1 MHIKLEVSKKI
12 KGYIIITIIIKQI
25 NVRRSYMQPLA
36 DRLRP
41 KKIEEMI
48 GQTHIIGKGKIINKL
63 IENKNIP
70 NMILYGPPGTGKT
83 TLANIVAD
91 VTGKK
96 YVKLNAVNCG
106 VKDIKEVIDS
116 AKRDLFSYNGI
127 ILMLDEIQALN
138 RKQQQSLLEVI
149 EDGSVTLIASTADN
163 PYFVVYKAILSRSTI
178 FEFKTI
184 EKHDIL
190 KGLKR
195 AVKKLELDSNYE
207 SINVEEKAL
216 EYISETCNGDMRS
229 ALNKLELVFNIGI
242 DIGLNLVNITLD
254 NTIECSSIKILN
266 YDKGGD
272 DGYSIL
278 SAFHK
283 SLRGSDADASIHYLA
298 RLIKAGDIQGITRRL
313 LCVASE
319 DVGLAVPQAITI
331 TEACVQAALQLGFPE
346 ARIPLAQATIYLAQ
360 CPKSNSAINAIDQ
373 ALSDLDNIETGD
385 IPLHLKDSHY
395 AGAKDLGRGS
405 EYKYPHDY
413 VNHYINQQYL
423 PDPIKDKKYYIPA
436 ENKNEIAFDRYWKNL
451 KNIK

>member
-1 MHIKLEVSKKI
+1 
-12 KGYIIITIIIKQI
+12 
-25 NVRRSYMQPLA
+25 MQPLA

-41 KKIEEMI
+41 QQIEDMV
-48 GQTHIIGKGKIINKL
+48 GQSHIIGKGKIINKL
-63 IENKNIP
+63 IENKTIP

-83 TLANIVAD
+83 TLANIIAN

-106 VKDIKEVIDS
+106 VKEINEVIDS

-178 FEFKTI
+178 FEFKQI
-184 EKHDIL
+184 NKEDIL
-190 KGLKR
+190 KGLQR
-195 AVKKLELDSNYE
+195 AIERLKSINTYD
-207 SINVEEKAL
+207 SINVEDKAL
-216 EYISETCNGDMRS
+216 EYIAQTCNGDMRS
-229 ALNKLELVFNIGI
+229 ALNKLELVFNVGI
-242 DIGLNLVNITLD
+242 NIVSNTVNITLD
-254 NTIECSSIKILN
+254 NVIECSSVKMLN

-283 SLRGSDADASIHYLA
+283 SLRGSDIDASIHYLA

-331 TEACVQAALQLGFPE
+331 TEACVSSALQLGFPE
-346 ARIPLAQATIYLAQ
+346 ARIPLSQATIYLAQ
-360 CPKSNSAINAIDQ
+360 CPKSNSAVMAIDS
-373 ALSDLDNIETGD
+373 ALTDLDNIETGD
-385 IPLHLKDSHY
+385 IPLHLKDAHY
-395 AGAKDLGRGS
+395 AGAKNLGRGVD
-405 EYKYPHDY
+405 YKYPHNY
-413 VNHYINQQYL
+413 PNHYVKQQYI
-423 PDPIKDKKYYIPA
+423 PDAIKDKKYYIPG
-436 ENKNEIAFDRYWKNL
+436 ENKNEKSFEQYWNSVKNN
-451 KNIK
+451 K

>member
-1 MHIKLEVSKKI
+1 
-12 KGYIIITIIIKQI
+12 
-25 NVRRSYMQPLA
+25 MQPLA

-41 KKIEEMI
+41 QQIEDMV
-48 GQTHIIGKGKIINKL
+48 GQSHIIGKGKIINKL
-63 IENKNIP
+63 IENKTIP

-83 TLANIVAD
+83 TLANIIAN

-106 VKDIKEVIDS
+106 VKEINEVIDS

-178 FEFKTI
+178 FEFKQI
-184 EKHDIL
+184 NKEDIL
-190 KGLKR
+190 KGLQR
-195 AVKKLELDSNYE
+195 AVERLKNINTYE
-207 SINVEEKAL
+207 SINVEDKAL

-229 ALNKLELVFNIGI
+229 ALNKLELVFNVGI
-242 DIGLNLVNITLD
+242 NIVSNTVNITLD
-254 NTIECSSIKILN
+254 NVIECSSVKMLN

-283 SLRGSDADASIHYLA
+283 SLRGSDIDASIHYLA

-331 TEACVQAALQLGFPE
+331 TEACVSSALQLGFPE
-346 ARIPLAQATIYLAQ
+346 ARIPLSQATIYLAQ
-360 CPKSNSAINAIDQ
+360 CPKSNSAVMAIES
-373 ALSDLDNIETGD
+373 ALADLDNIETGD
-385 IPLHLKDSHY
+385 IPLHLKDAHY
-395 AGAKDLGRGS
+395 LGAKNLGRGVD
-405 EYKYPHDY
+405 YKYPHNY
-413 VNHYINQQYL
+413 PNHYVKQQYL
-423 PDPIKDKKYYIPA
+423 PDAIKDKKYYIPG
-436 ENKNEIAFDRYWKNL
+436 ENKNEKSFEQYWNSVKNN
-451 KNIK
+451 K

>member
-1 MHIKLEVSKKI
+1 
-12 KGYIIITIIIKQI
+12 
-25 NVRRSYMQPLA
+25 MQPLA

-41 KKIEEMI
+41 QQIEDMV
-48 GQTHIIGKGKIINKL
+48 GQSHIIGKGKIINKL
-63 IENKNIP
+63 IENKTIP

-83 TLANIVAD
+83 TLANIIAN

-106 VKDIKEVIDS
+106 VKEINEVIDS

-178 FEFKTI
+178 FEFKQI
-184 EKHDIL
+184 NKEDIL
-190 KGLKR
+190 KGLQR
-195 AVKKLELDSNYE
+195 AVERLKSINTYD
-207 SINVEEKAL
+207 SINVEDKAL
-216 EYISETCNGDMRS
+216 EYIAQTCNGDMRS
-229 ALNKLELVFNIGI
+229 ALNKLELVFNVGI
-242 DIGLNLVNITLD
+242 DIVSNTVNITLD
-254 NTIECSSIKILN
+254 NVIECSSVKMLN

-283 SLRGSDADASIHYLA
+283 SLRGSDIDASIHYLA

-331 TEACVQAALQLGFPE
+331 TEACVSSALQLGFPE
-346 ARIPLAQATIYLAQ
+346 ARIPLSQATIYLAQ
-360 CPKSNSAINAIDQ
+360 CPKSNSAVMAIES
-373 ALSDLDNIETGD
+373 ALADLDNIETGD
-385 IPLHLKDSHY
+385 IPLHLKDAHY
-395 AGAKDLGRGS
+395 LGAKNLGRGVD
-405 EYKYPHDY
+405 YKYPHNY
-413 VNHYINQQYL
+413 PNHYVKQQYL
-423 PDPIKDKKYYIPA
+423 PDAIKDKKYYIPG
-436 ENKNEIAFDRYWKNL
+436 ENKNEKSFEQYWNSVKNN
-451 KNIK
+451 K

>member
-1 MHIKLEVSKKI
+1 
-12 KGYIIITIIIKQI
+12 
-25 NVRRSYMQPLA
+25 MQPLA

-41 KKIEEMI
+41 QQIDDMV
-48 GQTHIIGKGKIINKL
+48 GQSHIIGKGKILNKL
-63 IENKNIP
+63 IHNKSIP
-70 NMILYGPPGTGKT
+70 NMILFGPPGTGKT
-83 TLANIVAD
+83 TLANIIAAI
-91 VTGKK
+91 TGKK

-106 VKDIKEVIDS
+106 VKEIKEVID
-116 AKRDLFSYNGI
+116 ATKRDLFSYNGI

-178 FEFKTI
+178 FEFKPI
-184 EKHDIL
+184 QKEDIF

-195 AVKKLELDSNYE
+195 AVDKFEELYTYE
-207 SINVEEKAL
+207 TINVEENAL

-229 ALNKLELVFNIGI
+229 ALNKLELVFNASI
-242 DIGLNLVNITLD
+242 DIASNSVNITLD
-254 NTIECSSIKILN
+254 NVVECSSIKMLS

-272 DGYSIL
+272 DAYSIM

-298 RLIKAGDIQGITRRL
+298 RLVKAGDIQGITRRL

-331 TEACVQAALQLGFPE
+331 TQACVASALQLGFPE

-360 CPKSNSAINAIDQ
+360 CPKSDSVIKAIDL
-373 ALSDLDNIETGD
+373 ALSDLDNIEIGD
-385 IPLHLKDSHY
+385 IPLNLKDAHY
-395 AGAKDLGRGS
+395 SGAKDLGRGVD
-405 EYKYPHDY
+405 YKYPHNY
-413 VNHYINQQYL
+413 ENHYVKQQYL
-423 PDPIKDKKYYIPA
+423 PQPIKDKNYYIPC
-436 ENKNEIAFDRYWKNL
+436 ENKNETAFKQYWNSIKKKN
-451 KNIK
+451 

>member
-1 MHIKLEVSKKI
+1 
-12 KGYIIITIIIKQI
+12 
-25 NVRRSYMQPLA
+25 MQPLA

-41 KKIEEMI
+41 QQIEDMV
-48 GQTHIIGKGKIINKL
+48 GQSHIIGKGKIINKL
-63 IENKNIP
+63 IENKTIP

-83 TLANIVAD
+83 TLANIIAN

-106 VKDIKEVIDS
+106 VKEINEVIDS

-178 FEFKTI
+178 FEFKQI
-184 EKHDIL
+184 NKEDIL
-190 KGLKR
+190 KGLQR
-195 AVKKLELDSNYE
+195 AIERLKSINTYD
-207 SINVEEKAL
+207 SINVEDKAL
-216 EYISETCNGDMRS
+216 EYIAQTCNGDMRS
-229 ALNKLELVFNIGI
+229 ALNKLELVFNVGI
-242 DIGLNLVNITLD
+242 DIFSNTVNITLD
-254 NTIECSSIKILN
+254 NVIECSSVKMLN

-283 SLRGSDADASIHYLA
+283 SLRGSDIDASIHYLA

-331 TEACVQAALQLGFPE
+331 TEACVSSALQLGFPE
-346 ARIPLAQATIYLAQ
+346 ARIPLSQATIYLAQ
-360 CPKSNSAINAIDQ
+360 CPKSNSAVMAIES
-373 ALSDLDNIETGD
+373 ALADLDNIETGD
-385 IPLHLKDSHY
+385 IPLHLKDAHY
-395 AGAKDLGRGS
+395 LGAKNLGRGVD
-405 EYKYPHDY
+405 YKYPHNY
-413 VNHYINQQYL
+413 PNHYVKQQYL
-423 PDPIKDKKYYIPA
+423 PDAIKDKKYYIPG
-436 ENKNEIAFDRYWKNL
+436 ENKNEKSFEQYWNSVKNN
-451 KNIK
+451 K